1 MAGRVGTRV
10 FDDPLGVVGGSS
22 SSSTALGGK
31 NGSSSGLLGVR
42 KNQQR
47 QLVQAPSSAPAAP
60 RGMLGQLLSASGLTS
75 PSFSPPGPGSFLSS
89 SPQLPFAFT
98 PSAAS
103 LGVSMMSFA
112 DQHGGGSGSSSSK
125 GGPLSVSPMMHD
137 LLVDPGLMGCSSS
150 QGSHHGPGGVGA
162 GTGSSEGRPGD
173 LLMARMS
180 SRGPLHQRG
189 GSTGSRV
196 LVPAVVV
203 PGGFEGQGGTAG
215 DTGGTAGAAR
225 SCRQEN
231 PKTVGGEAAEAGR
244 VLAAADDT
252 GQATAAAAA
261 VVVGHQDG
269 RRRDDRQQLV
279 GEHDAGG
286 AGDAEAAAGDAGA
299 QGGQLLTSARAEESE
314 RGTRV
319 LSGGSCLGEVQE

>member
-1 MAGRVGTRV
+1 MAGCVGTRV

-60 RGMLGQLLSASGLTS
+60 RGMLGQLLDISGLATIRR
-75 PSFSPPGPGSFLSS
+75 PSWSSRSS
-89 SPQLPFAFT
+89 SFDVTASSLPH
-98 PSAAS
+98 
-103 LGVSMMSFA
+103 
-112 DQHGGGSGSSSSK
+112 Q
-125 GGPLSVSPMMHD
+125 LSVSPMMHD

-196 LVPAVVV
+196 LVPALVV

-215 DTGGTAGAAR
+215 DTGVTAGAAR

-231 PKTVGGEAAEAGR
+231 PKTAGGEAAEAGR

-252 GQATAAAAA
+252 GQEAAAA
-261 VVVGHQDG
+261 VVGHQDG

-299 QGGQLLTSARAEESE
+299 QGGLLLTSARAEESE
-314 RGTRV
+314 RDGSDGPRAQHQQQQQPLMTVNDAV
-319 LSGGSCLGEVQE
+319 LQVQELVAQLQVLVFAADP